1 MRRSRCCS
9 RWLFSTFQ
17 LSGSPPNAHLQ
28 LHCRNILQ
36 LLQFCRGKPTRQR
49 RARAA
54 GSASS
59 AAAPRATS
67 KQAYEVDA

>member
-17 LSGSPPNAHLQ
+17 LSGVASQRTFKNRITL
-28 LHCRNILQ
+28 